1 MCPVGGG
8 EVEAQGLC
16 TGAVGGPGAG
26 GTALVPGCG
35 RLTLGSSLWS
45 PA

>member
-16 TGAVGGPGAG
+16 TGAVGGPVLVAQRLCRAVGA
-26 GTALVPGCG
+26 
-35 RLTLGSSLWS
+35 
-45 PA
+45 